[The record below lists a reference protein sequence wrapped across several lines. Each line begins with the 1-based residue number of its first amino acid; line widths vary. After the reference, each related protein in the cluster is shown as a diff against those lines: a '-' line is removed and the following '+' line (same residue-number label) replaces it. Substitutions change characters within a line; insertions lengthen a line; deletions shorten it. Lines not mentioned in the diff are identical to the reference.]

1 MRASSLPDPER
12 QPRANVFTRAGSSLR
27 TSRDFRF
34 LWLSNLFF
42 IGGNWAVTLV
52 LSWLVFETTRSEL
65 LLAIFTAA
73 RLSPMWLG
81 PVSGLMADRYDRV
94 LIIKI
99 ASLWSFGIVALL
111 AILDSVGATPYWLL
125 LTAGFLVGM
134 SQSPSQPARTSLAL
148 QLVGRANLANA
159 NALNSMGFGIT
170 QGIAPAVGGAIL
182 GGFGAP
188 VALWYASLWYLAAA
202 VTIWQVRVRRTRVRV
217 AHEPMLPMLVD
228 GLRIVLRSR
237 STTTVLVIT
246 LAANI
251 LIWPIYNS
259 FLPVF
264 AGEVLDLGAAGLGRL
279 MMFAGAGNFV
289 GSFIIASLGDF
300 RHKGS
305 MFVIGSTIWG
315 AGWAMFGLSE
325 AATMSYVLMLA
336 IGLIS
341 AAFGVLQATLMLMTS
356 VAEVQGRALG
366 ILELAIGAMPIGT
379 LLLGAIAQWA
389 GVGPTT
395 FVAGSLFVVILIGHS
410 LRAPDLLR
418 YTGDEAEPRVV
429 GV

>member
-1 MRASSLPDPER
+1 M
-12 QPRANVFTRAGSSLR
+12 RAGSSLSA
-27 TSRDFRF
+27 SRDFRF

-42 IGGNWAVTLV
+42 IGGNWAVMLV

-81 PVSGLMADRYDRV
+81 PLSGLMADRYDRV

-99 ASLWSFGIVALL
+99 ASLWSFGMVVLL
-111 AILDSVGATPYWLL
+111 AILNIVGFMPYWLL
-125 LTAGFLVGM
+125 LIAGFLVGM
-134 SQSPSQPARTSLAL
+134 AQSPSQPARSSLML

-159 NALNSMGFGIT
+159 NALNSMGFGLT
-170 QGIAPAVGGAIL
+170 QGIAPALGGAVL
-182 GGFGAP
+182 AGYGAP

-202 VTIWQVRVRRTRVRV
+202 AMIWQVRVRRTRVRV

-237 STTTVLVIT
+237 STTAVLVIT

-251 LIWPIYNS
+251 LIWPVYNS

-264 AGEVLDLGAAGLGRL
+264 ASDVLDLGAAGLGRL
-279 MMFAGAGNFV
+279 MMFAGAGNFI

-300 RHKGS
+300 RYKGGL
-305 MFVIGSTIWG
+305 FVVGSTIWG
-315 AGWAMFGLSE
+315 VGWAMFGLSE
-325 AATMSYVLMLA
+325 VATASYVLMLA

-356 VAEVQGRALG
+356 VTEVQGRALG

-395 FVAGSLFVVILIGHS
+395 FVAGSLFVLILIAHT
-410 LRAPDLLR
+410 LLVPDLLR
-418 YTGDEAEPRVV
+418 YTGEESGAHVV
-429 GV
+429 GA